1 MPARWTRTSASP
13 APGRGSGASRASA
26 SRVPSQRSAR
36 MVTHYFRT
44 PRWNARVAFSAIAS
58 ARSAACSAESAAAST
73 RPAASSARAAERS
86 ARACAATTPAKRS
99 AHPIPPATP
108 RRMRLPPPAAFS
120 AFPQAAYTCPAR
132 VSCTGACL
140 PGRRSSS
147 ILAAG
152 SRPLRMV
159 PDPLLVALALGL
171 VVVNAFFVAAEFAM
185 VRVRATRVEALAA
198 EGHWQARLAA
208 TLHRRLDVFLS
219 ATQLGITLT
228 SLGLGW
234 IGEPAFAHPLAPVF
248 AALGIESA
256 RVIENTSIAVAFATI
271 TFLHIV
277 VGELAPKS
285 FAIRFTERVALLTA
299 PPMRL
304 FQILFAPALWLL
316 HRASKATLSVLGVS
330 AETSGDLAHSEDELR
345 ILLAESH
352 RVGALSGA
360 KRQLLENVI
369 DYTERTARH
378 VMVPRADIAYLSLAR
393 SLEENLDRKS
403 TRLNS

>member
-1 MPARWTRTSASP
+1 RAPPPPRRKAARIPSPQPRHVASVLLRRRYPP
-13 APGRGSGASRASA
+13 APR
-26 SRVPSQRSAR
+26 
-36 MVTHYFRT
+36 
-44 PRWNARVAFSAIAS
+44 
-58 ARSAACSAESAAAST
+58 
-73 RPAASSARAAERS
+73 
-86 ARACAATTPAKRS
+86 
-99 AHPIPPATP
+99 
-108 RRMRLPPPAAFS
+108 
-120 AFPQAAYTCPAR
+120 AAYTRPAR
-132 VSCTGACL
+132 VSCPGACL
-140 PGRRSSS
+140 HGRRSSS

-159 PDPLLVALALGL
+159 SNPLLVALALGL

-234 IGEPAFAHPLAPVF
+234 IGEPAFAHLLAPVF

-304 FQILFAPALWLL
+304 FQILFTPALWLL

-352 RVGALSGA
+352 RLGELSAA

-378 VMVPRADIAYLSLAR
+378 VMVPRADIAYLSLER
-393 SLEENLDRKS
+393 SLEDNLAAVTQAAATRFPLCSSDIDHVIGMIHVKDLFNRREQLSDAAEGRQDRRREARVQRARDAGTS
-403 TRLNS
+403 RDEGARRAPPRTTRDSGARRLTQRFTSR